1 MEFEI
6 ALIAA
11 AMSMAVSLTALF
23 SSASRLFT
31 QKRIQD
37 VVLRAVEE
45 SVSKNKDVNH
55 AIRHSH
61 LAVHEPGSALDE
73 DELEAV
79 KLAIETAIKEMDKRD
94 KDLVTEKLQSMN
106 ELSFSRY
113 LTALSYKVSGNRS
126 ALGLLFRRIFKGSIL
141 TGHHR

>member
-1 MEFEI
+1 
-6 ALIAA
+6 
-11 AMSMAVSLTALF
+11 MAVSLAALF
-23 SSASRLFT
+23 SSALRLFT

-37 VVLRAVEE
+37 VVLRAVED

-55 AIRHSH
+55 AIRHSNIALH
-61 LAVHEPGSALDE
+61 DRNSALDE

-79 KLAIETAIKEMDKRD
+79 KQVIETAIKELDGRD
-94 KDLVTEKLQSMN
+94 KDLVTEKLKSMN

-113 LTALSYKVSGNRS
+113 LAALSYKVSGNRS
-126 ALGLLFRRIFKGSIL
+126 ALGLFFRRIFKGSIL